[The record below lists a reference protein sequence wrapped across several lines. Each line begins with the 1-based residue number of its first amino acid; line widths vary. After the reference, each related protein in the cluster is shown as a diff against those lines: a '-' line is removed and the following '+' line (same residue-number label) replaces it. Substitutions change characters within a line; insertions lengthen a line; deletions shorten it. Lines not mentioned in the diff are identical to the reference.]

1 MSGLFLSP
9 YWLLLLTLFL
19 PLPFGTDRRGRRVP
33 WVTYTLIGLNAAAF
47 ALTGPQ
53 DFNQWGLVPSA
64 PHFAALL
71 TGLFLHVSFAHLFW
85 NMVFLW
91 LFGPHVEEALGR
103 EAYLALYLGGGI
115 AAGLL
120 HMAII
125 LLRGEI
131 VSVPLV
137 GASGAISAILAPF
150 AIRFHRA
157 NIRLAWLPAMLFFPA
172 WGQLEV
178 PAVAGL
184 GLWLLQ
190 NIGGGISFL
199 LHPVPGGTAYWAH
212 IGGFVFGLV
221 AAELTGL
228 LRDGRQ
234 DYLLQDARSAAARG
248 KEALD
253 LALQKYRSFLDRDPD
268 NAPVRAEL
276 ARLLAAH
283 PGADS
288 RETEEAR
295 REAGREM
302 LGAVR
307 AFLKGGKPGEA
318 ARCAGEARALRL
330 RLALSPRERLRLAGA
345 SEAVGDLATAVALLR
360 ALAEETPEA
369 PEDEM
374 ARLKLGQMLLG
385 PDPSEAK
392 GWLSSLLEKYP
403 QSEWARR
410 AREMLAEANRCL
422 IPGPSG
428 NNPAVD

>member
-1 MSGLFLSP
+1 MSP
-9 YWLLLLTLFL
+9 YWLLLLTVLL
-19 PLPFGTDRRGRRVP
+19 PMPFSTDRRGQRFP
-33 WVTYTLIGLNAAAF
+33 WVTYTLIALNVLSY
-47 ALTGPQ
+47 ALTCHQPGA
-53 DFNQWGLVPSA
+53 FERWGLIPA
-64 PHFAALL
+64 RPHFTALL
-71 TGLFLHVSFAHLFW
+71 TGMFLHVSIPHLFW

-125 LLRGEI
+125 LTRGEI
-131 VSVPLV
+131 VAVPLV

-157 NIRLAWLPAMLFFPA
+157 QIRMYWLPAALTFPS

-190 NIGGGISFL
+190 NIGGGLYFL
-199 LHPVPGGTAYWAH
+199 WKPQPGGTAYWAH

-234 DYLLQDARSAAARG
+234 DYLLQDARSAAAQGRD
-248 KEALD
+248 ALE
-253 LALQKYRSFLDRDPD
+253 LALRKYRAFLDHEPA
-268 NAPVRAEL
+268 NTLVRAEM
-276 ARLLAAH
+276 ARLLA
-283 PGADS
+283 S
-288 RETEEAR
+288 RPHGGR
-295 REAGREM
+295 VEAGLEM

-307 AFLKGGKPGEA
+307 GSLKQEDMGA
-318 ARCAGEARALRL
+318 AAKCAGEARALNL
-330 RLALSPRERLRLAGA
+330 PLLLTPRERLRLAGA
-345 SEAVGDLATAVALLR
+345 AESGGDMETALALLR
-360 ALAEETPEA
+360 SLIEETPDA

-374 ARLKLGQMLLG
+374 ARLKLGQLLG
-385 PDPSEAK
+385 ASHAEEANAVLA
-392 GWLSSLLEKYP
+392 GFLAKYP
-403 QSEWARR
+403 QSHWARR
-410 AREMLAEANRCL
+410 AGELLQSFGDHAPHVPFKMR
-422 IPGPSG
+422 S
-428 NNPAVD
+428 

>member
-1 MSGLFLSP
+1 MNSLFSSP
-9 YWLLLLTLFL
+9 YWLLLLTLL
-19 PLPFGTDRRGRRVP
+19 VPLPFGTDRRGRRVP
-33 WVTYTLIGLNAAAF
+33 WVTYTLIAINVIAYR
-47 ALTGPQ
+47 LTGPQ
-53 DFNQWGLVPSA
+53 DFERWGLVPSV

-103 EAYLALYLGGGI
+103 EAFLALYLGGGI
-115 AAGLL
+115 AASLL

-157 NIRLAWLPAMLFFPA
+157 NIRLVWLPAMLFFPN
-172 WGQLEV
+172 WSQLEV

-190 NIGGGISFL
+190 NIGGGAGFL
-199 LHPVPGGTAYWAH
+199 LHPEPGGTAYWAH

-248 KEALD
+248 WEALA
-253 LALQKYRSFLDRDPD
+253 LARGKYRAFLDRDPD

-276 ARLLAAH
+276 ARLLAVH
-283 PGADS
+283 PGPDA

-295 REAGREM
+295 REAGLEM
-302 LGAVR
+302 LGATR
-307 AFLKGGKPGEA
+307 AFLKTNGLPQA
-318 ARCAGEARALRL
+318 ARCAGEARALGL
-330 RLALSPRERLRLAGA
+330 PLALTSRERLRLAGA
-345 SEAVGDLATAVALLR
+345 AEETGDVETAIALLR
-360 ALAEETPEA
+360 ALAEETPDA
-369 PEDEM
+369 AEDEM
-374 ARLKLGQMLLG
+374 ARLKLGQLLLG
-385 PDPSEAK
+385 REPLEANR
-392 GWLSSLLEKYP
+392 WLSSLLEKYP

-410 AREMLAEANRCL
+410 ARELQTN
-422 IPGPSG
+422 
-428 NNPAVD
+428 V